1 MSRQTKKHGDMAT
14 ADPSARVRELFARW
28 TAEEEA
34 GYEGEVS
41 WEGFKEA
48 LDAERRSPEYRKL
61 FSPKLRTAPMKEV
74 LGDG

>member
-1 MSRQTKKHGDMAT
+1 MSRQTKKHGEDTAA

-41 WEGFKEA
+41 WEEFKEA

-61 FSPKLRTAPMKEV
+61 FPDSGPSS
-74 LGDG
+74 